1 MLIKIPN
8 DAEKILYWVDEI
20 NYDVLFLIYFERFEN
35 ANNGKREERGREIER
50 DIETK
55 NGGYYELS
63 KSYLRGLVIKTR

>member
-35 ANNGKREERGREIER
+35 ANNRKREYREIER
-50 DIETK
+50 RRMGDIM
-55 NGGYYELS
+55 NYP
-63 KSYLRGLVIKTR
+63 RVI

>member
-35 ANNGKREERGREIER
+35 ANNRKREERESEREIER
-50 DIETK
+50 RRMGDIM
-55 NGGYYELS
+55 NYP
-63 KSYLRGLVIKTR
+63 RVI

>member
-35 ANNGKREERGREIER
+35 ANNRKRKRERERKRER
-50 DIETK
+50 
-55 NGGYYELS
+55 
-63 KSYLRGLVIKTR
+63 

>member
-35 ANNGKREERGREIER
+35 ANNRKRERESERER
-50 DIETK
+50 
-55 NGGYYELS
+55 
-63 KSYLRGLVIKTR
+63 